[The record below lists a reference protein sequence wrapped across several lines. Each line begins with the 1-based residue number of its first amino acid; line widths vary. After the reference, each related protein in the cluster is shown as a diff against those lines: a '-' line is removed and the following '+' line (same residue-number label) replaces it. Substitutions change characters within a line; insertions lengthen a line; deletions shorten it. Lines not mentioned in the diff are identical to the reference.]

1 MPLILS
7 VPVLLKD
14 SKLLS
19 ISIILQAIVAH
30 LLVPRIVVNRVLG
43 EYYCLII
50 AVAMAVTWYTSGVI
64 DQNGAMV
71 PIYAVLNI
79 AYHSHQMALAY
90 LERGEG
96 TAKKLMKRKE
106 EEEESLL

>member
-1 MPLILS
+1 M
-7 VPVLLKD
+7 LLKD

-19 ISIILQAIVAH
+19 TSIILQAIVAH
-30 LLVPRIVVNRVLG
+30 LVVPMMVGNRVLG

-50 AVAMAVTWYTSGVI
+50 ALAMAVTWYTSGVI

-79 AYHSHQMALAY
+79 AYHSHQMAQAY
-90 LERGEG
+90 LEMGEV
-96 TAKKLMKRKE
+96 TIKNIMKRKE
-106 EEEESLL
+106 EEEERLL

>member
-1 MPLILS
+1 M
-7 VPVLLKD
+7 VG
-14 SKLLS
+14 
-19 ISIILQAIVAH
+19 
-30 LLVPRIVVNRVLG
+30 NRVLG

-79 AYHSHQMALAY
+79 AYHSHQMAQAY
-90 LERGEG
+90 LEMGEG
-96 TAKKLMKRKE
+96 TTKKLMKRKE
-106 EEEESLL
+106 EEEERLL

>member
-1 MPLILS
+1 M
-7 VPVLLKD
+7 LLKD

-19 ISIILQAIVAH
+19 TSIILQAIVAH

-79 AYHSHQMALAY
+79 AYHSHQMAQAY
-90 LERGEG
+90 LERGLV
-96 TAKKLMKRKE
+96 TTKNIMKRRE
-106 EEEESLL
+106 EEEERLL